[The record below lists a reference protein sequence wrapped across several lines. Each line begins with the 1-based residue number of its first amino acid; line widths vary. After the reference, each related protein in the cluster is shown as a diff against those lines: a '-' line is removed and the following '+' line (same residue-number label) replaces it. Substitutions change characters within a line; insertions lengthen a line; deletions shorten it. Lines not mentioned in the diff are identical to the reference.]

1 MKVNVSDIPEEGLLQ
16 EADLP
21 IVINNDAKPDIAH
34 VFIKILRFGRRV
46 LVEGSVKL
54 SAALTCG
61 RCLKE
66 TLLPLDLAFSEEY
79 IPAED
84 AGKDIDR
91 ELKSREMDLGYYS
104 NDQLDINEIVKEQV
118 LLSVPMKPLCRNDC
132 AGLCPVCGKDLNEGA
147 CNCRKEELDPRLA
160 PLAQFK
166 ETLKDRKE

>member
-1 MKVNVSDIPEEGLLQ
+1 MKVNVSDIPEDGLLQ

-79 IPAED
+79 ISGED
-84 AGKDIDR
+84 AEKEIDR
-91 ELKSREMDLGYYS
+91 ELKSREMDLG
-104 NDQLDINEIVKEQV
+104 
-118 LLSVPMKPLCRNDC
+118 
-132 AGLCPVCGKDLNEGA
+132 
-147 CNCRKEELDPRLA
+147 
-160 PLAQFK
+160 
-166 ETLKDRKE
+166 